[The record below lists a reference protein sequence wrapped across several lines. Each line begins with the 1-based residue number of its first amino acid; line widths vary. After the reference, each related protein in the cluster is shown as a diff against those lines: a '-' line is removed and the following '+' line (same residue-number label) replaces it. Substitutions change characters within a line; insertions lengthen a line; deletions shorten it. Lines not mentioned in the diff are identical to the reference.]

1 MVTQQD
7 RRSNKL
13 IYRNTVHV
21 PNREKTQPVPILH
34 LNFKAAQLKK

>member
-21 PNREKTQPVPILH
+21 PNQEKAQPIPILH